1 MDPLRIAL
9 IIIAL
14 LAIFAL
20 WRSFWTIGPTEVG
33 LVRKRFSLRNLRSGS
48 PVAFH
53 GEAGYQAQLVS
64 PGLRFKLWPFFAVT
78 RHPMVQIP
86 AGQIGVVIAQ
96 AGAPLPIGAKSA
108 VYKPSFGNFQD
119 LAAFMDNGGQKGVQR
134 PVLPPGTVMPI
145 HPVGF
150 LVVTKG
156 RVYGIPVAEEFA
168 KLARQAGGLHAQS
181 LGLNPAQLD
190 VVRIEPKTTDGAI
203 VDMIGIVT
211 TLEGTPLPKGAIAN
225 RLGDYQDLAELER
238 APDTKDAELVEAILS
253 VKNEAHN
260 NYQDFQAFLDNG
272 GRIGLQHDPLLYGA
286 YNLNPFLVS
295 VEMVPMLVVK
305 QGEVAV
311 VKAYVGLATEDTS
324 GTEFKFGSL
333 VRPGHRGIW
342 QEPLRTGKYAINPR
356 CYSVEIVPTFI
367 LTLNWADATSSAHNL
382 DKGLH
387 QITAKSKEGFVFDID
402 LQVQIHV
409 PDTEAPKVISIV
421 GTMLNLVNEVL
432 QAAVGNHFRDKLQS
446 MPAIDF
452 IEKRQAVQEQAQQHI
467 TEKLKDYKVETRG
480 VYIQDVVFPPQLV
493 EVLTTREIANQ
504 QQRTFEAEKFA
515 QDKRLDLEAS
525 RGRADMQSELAK
537 STVGIDIARNRA
549 SAVQAEA
556 DGESYRLEKVGR
568 ASAVKT
574 EAEGL
579 AVAKGLEA
587 QQQAV
592 GKDQTAI
599 INTVKALAGGTQRFM
614 PENLALAL
622 GGEGGIAT
630 GLNALTPLLMRYL
643 QGGGRAAP
651 EAAPVAPPPVT
662 PAKPEE
668 PEPAAEAPTPPQG
681 VEPARPSGPAGFA
694 ASAKLAAVVHVEPSA
709 PPPHAPPIVPA
720 AARRGGRPRPP
731 EA

>member
-1 MDPLRIAL
+1 MDWTDMLLRSFASGGRL
-9 IIIAL
+9 WLAAIIVAL
-14 LAIFAL
+14 LIFIV
-20 WRSFWTIGPTEVG
+20 WRSYWTIGPTEVG
-33 LVRKRFSLRNLRSGS
+33 LVRKRFGSGKLS
-48 PVAFH
+48 DGNPIAFR
-53 GEAGYQAQLVS
+53 GEAGYQALLLT
-64 PGLRFKLWPFFAVT
+64 PGLRFKLWPIYVVT

-96 AGAPLPIGAKSA
+96 AGAALPIGAKSA
-108 VYKPSFGNFQD
+108 IYKPEFGSFQD
-119 LAAFMDNGGQKGVQR
+119 LAAFVAQGGQKGVQR
-134 PVLPPGTVMPI
+134 PVLSPGTVVPI

-150 LVVTKG
+150 LVITKG
-156 RVYGIPVAEEFA
+156 RVYGIPIAEEFA
-168 KLARQAGGLHAQS
+168 QLARQAGRLNAQTFGLRAE
-181 LGLNPAQLD
+181 QLD
-190 VVRIEPKTTDGAI
+190 VVRIQPKTQQDGAI
-203 VDMIGIVT
+203 VDMVGIVT

-225 RLGDYQDLAELER
+225 RLGDFDDIAQLER
-238 APDTKDAELVEAILS
+238 REATKDSDLVEAILS
-253 VKNEAHN
+253 VKNDVHN
-260 NYQDFQAFLDNG
+260 NYQDFQAFLDHG

-367 LTLNWADATSSAHNL
+367 LTLNWAEATSTAHNL
-382 DKGLH
+382 DKDLH
-387 QITAKSKEGFVFDID
+387 QIRAKSKEGFVFQLD
-402 LQVQIHV
+402 LQVQIHL

-421 GTMLNLVNEVL
+421 GTMFNLVNEVL

-452 IEKRQAVQEQAQQHI
+452 IEKRQDVQEQAQSHI
-467 TEKLKDYKVETRG
+467 TQKLKDYKVETRG
-480 VYIQDVVFPPQLV
+480 VYIQDVVFPAQLV
-493 EVLTTREIANQ
+493 EVLTKREIANQ
-504 QQRTFEAEKFA
+504 QQSTYEAEKLA

-556 DGESYRLEKVGR
+556 DGESYRLDKVGR
-568 ASAVKT
+568 ASAVRT

-587 QQQAV
+587 QQLAV

-599 INTVKALAGGTQRFM
+599 INAVKALAGGGQRFM
-614 PENLALAL
+614 PENLALTV
-622 GGEGGIAT
+622 GG
-630 GLNALTPLLMRYL
+630 NW
-643 QGGGRAAP
+643 
-651 EAAPVAPPPVT
+651 
-662 PAKPEE
+662 
-668 PEPAAEAPTPPQG
+668 
-681 VEPARPSGPAGFA
+681 
-694 ASAKLAAVVHVEPSA
+694 
-709 PPPHAPPIVPA
+709 A
-720 AARRGGRPRPP
+720 AA
-731 EA
+731 